1 MCRRVWVSDSR
12 NPTLLT
18 QSWVCG
24 ARSPWGTQAFSCFQV
39 SVRCNN
45 IKVIDV
51 TGWCELTRSEQ
62 WRTQSRWC
70 FFSFF
75 LAVKWFQIQ
84 HLKEHIGLDFPHHE
98 CASLKDKGWQM
109 LLHAKINDSLFK
121 RWISNQPFH
130 HWRLP
135 PLFHLHPESSGGET
149 KQNRSI
155 CHGSEAKMNT
165 FKERSEQLLPNE
177 CNGKEI
183 L

>member
-1 MCRRVWVSDSR
+1 MNAEQTVSQIKKSLLLYLLSASSSSKYLMNWGMRVLKTPIICDPDQDLNCLLQVCRRVWVSGSR

-24 ARSPWGTQAFSCFQV
+24 ARSPWGTQAFSCFQA

-84 HLKEHIGLDFPHHE
+84 HLKEHIGFPSPWV
-98 CASLKDKGWQM
+98 CKSKGQRMANASPCQNKWQ
-109 LLHAKINDSLFK
+109 
-121 RWISNQPFH
+121 PV
-130 HWRLP
+130 
-135 PLFHLHPESSGGET
+135 
-149 KQNRSI
+149 
-155 CHGSEAKMNT
+155 
-165 FKERSEQLLPNE
+165 
-177 CNGKEI
+177 
-183 L
+183 